1 LHALPNHLT
10 ESDHNWVSHFPLQKI
25 IKNVKFSHL
34 FQKLL
39 LLLNLHYL
47 NLNLLKKLL
56 RKQSK
61 RANHQL
67 PNQLKKRNPHLLK
80 IKRSLPKKWKRLKK
94 NKLKNKIRKRFFQRK
109 KLFKKRKPFKRRNL
123 WRKLKKQLKRSL

>member
-1 LHALPNHLT
+1 MSGAQAMKTILMNVNLEDQPCAHMDKMLLLHVLPNHLT
-10 ESDHNWVSHFPLQKI
+10 ESDHNWVLHFPLQKI

-47 NLNLLKKLL
+47 NPNLLKKLL

-80 IKRSLPKKWKRLKK
+80 IKRSLPKK
-94 NKLKNKIRKRFFQRK
+94 
-109 KLFKKRKPFKRRNL
+109 
-123 WRKLKKQLKRSL
+123 